1 MMDYM
6 KCLVKQRLGVHNGT
20 NGGHGALIC
29 KEGRGRE
36 ILRKATEAESKRL
49 KARAATD
56 FTILYVITF
65 RPEIKGE

>member
-6 KCLVKQRLGVHNGT
+6 KCLVNWRLSVHNGT

-36 ILRKATEAESKRL
+36 ILRKAMEAESKRL
-49 KARAATD
+49 IAQAATD
-56 FTILYVITF
+56 FAILYLIAF
-65 RPEIKGE
+65 RPEIN